1 MRTMLALSA
10 LILLLS
16 LSAGFAAE
24 KAAPESAE
32 EVEMRGI
39 IGDACYG
46 DRYVSDKDLNDVAEI
61 SDEKIFQLLNP
72 PRS

>member
-1 MRTMLALSA
+1 MRTTLALSA
-10 LILLLS
+10 PILLLS

-24 KAAPESAE
+24 KAAPESVE

-39 IGDACYG
+39 IGG
-46 DRYVSDKDLNDVAEI
+46 DRYESDKDLNDSAEI

>member
-1 MRTMLALSA
+1 MRTTLALSA

-24 KAAPESAE
+24 KAAPENVV

-39 IGDACYG
+39 IGDACCG
-46 DRYVSDKDLNDVAEI
+46 DRYVSDKDLNDGAEI

>member
-1 MRTMLALSA
+1 MRTTLALSA

-46 DRYVSDKDLNDVAEI
+46 YRYVSDKDLNDGAEI

>member
-1 MRTMLALSA
+1 MRTTLALSA

-24 KAAPESAE
+24 KTAPESVE

-39 IGDACYG
+39 IGGASYG
-46 DRYVSDKDLNDVAEI
+46 DRYVSDKDLNDGAEI
-61 SDEKIFQLLNP
+61 SDEEFFQLLNP

>member
-1 MRTMLALSA
+1 MRTTLALSA

-24 KAAPESAE
+24 KAAPESVE
-32 EVEMRGI
+32 EVEMRGF
-39 IGDACYG
+39 IGGACYE
-46 DRYVSDKDLNDVAEI
+46 SDKDLNYVAEN
-61 SDEKIFQLLNP
+61 SDEEIFQLLNP

>member
-1 MRTMLALSA
+1 MRTTLALSA

-24 KAAPESAE
+24 KAASESAE
-32 EVEMRGI
+32 EVEIRGI

-46 DRYVSDKDLNDVAEI
+46 DRYVSDKDLNDDADI

>member
-1 MRTMLALSA
+1 MRTTLALSA

-39 IGDACYG
+39 IGGACYG
-46 DRYVSDKDLNDVAEI
+46 DRYVSDKDLNDGAEI
-61 SDEKIFQLLNP
+61 SDEEFFQLLNP